1 MADLHPHSYSAKR
14 LLPCP
19 CCGGKAAF
27 GRDSNPE
34 SVNFEGRFVFCEA
47 CDLCTTIVFPLKD
60 DVSRELV
67 ERWNKR
73 SNGPMGEWRR
83 VAGGELPR
91 GDDEVLAATIT
102 GHVITAHPTHIRSRH
117 ADAIQNSEDCFYT
130 HWMPL
135 PKGPA
140 L

>member
-73 SNGPMGEWRR
+73 SNGPKLPERFMDVLKEAELQLEYLDEKQRR
-83 VAGGELPR
+83 GSTGAVLLR
-91 GDDEVLAATIT
+91 VREVLREAGYESTTATKEQ
-102 GHVITAHPTHIRSRH
+102 A
-117 ADAIQNSEDCFYT
+117 
-130 HWMPL
+130 
-135 PKGPA
+135 
-140 L
+140 